1 MENGLYFTLIQN
13 HIFVGKALKEFPD
26 ILVDVIEFIP
36 MINQAGGIN
45 LQAVILGEL
54 TMPEERVIIKL
65 SKESPYWV
73 AYYKASLKISN
84 A

>member
-1 MENGLYFTLIQN
+1 MKNGLYFNLIQN

-26 ILVDVIEFIP
+26 LLIDAIEFIP
-36 MINQAGGIN
+36 VINQEGGIN

-54 TMPEERVIIKL
+54 TMPKECVIIKL